1 MRKYKLLEV
10 NMSASQ
16 HSQEFREN
24 TARQVLVHGKTASA
38 VARELGL
45 PEWKV
50 RDWVRSIKSK
60 DSQHQQITGKSHA
73 QENAELRKRLKQ
85 LEMENEIL
93 KKATAYF
100 AKALP

>member
-1 MRKYKLLEV
+1 
-10 NMSASQ
+10 MSASK

-24 TARQVLVHGKTASA
+24 TARQVLVQGKTASK

-50 RDWVRSIKSK
+50 RDWVRSVKSK
-60 DSQHQQITGKSHA
+60 EGQHERITGKSQA
-73 QENAELRKRLKQ
+73 AELAELKKRNKQ

>member
-1 MRKYKLLEV
+1 
-10 NMSASQ
+10 MSASK

-24 TARQVLVHGKTASA
+24 TARQVLVHGKSASE

-45 PEWKV
+45 QEWKV
-50 RDWVRSIKSK
+50 RDWVRSVKSK
-60 DSQHQQITGKSHA
+60 DSQHQRITGKSHA
-73 QENAELRKRLKQ
+73 QENAELKKRLKQ